1 MGGYLNQEWTVYL
14 GAGQVGNGNYA
25 NVGFKNA
32 YSGMWLD
39 NPQSSQSNGTPTI
52 QWPLDYGAN
61 QQWTLLAANASL
73 PSYTAYIF
81 NTATGSPLL
90 GEYTAWTFVPLA
102 DNYFLFVNAS
112 TGEVLDDPDF
122 STSNGAGIQQYQLN
136 GGLNQQWS
144 IGDAG
149 SVDGVEAGNVIS
161 NAYST
166 LMLDGPTGNSTS
178 LIQDQFNPSSLTQCW
193 QISTSWP
200 YPAY

>member
-1 MGGYLNQEWTVYL
+1 MEPTS
-14 GAGQVGNGNYA
+14 VGRC
-25 NVGFKNA
+25 
-32 YSGMWLD
+32 
-39 NPQSSQSNGTPTI
+39 
-52 QWPLDYGAN
+52 WPRS
-61 QQWTLLAANASL
+61 AS
-73 PSYTAYIF
+73 
-81 NTATGSPLL
+81 SPLHGYHL
-90 GEYTAWTFVPLA
+90 QHGHRQPFARQLTAWTFVPLA

-112 TGEVLDDPDF
+112 TGEVLDDPGF

-166 LMLDGPTGNSTS
+166 LMLDAPTS

-193 QISTSWP
+193 QIDTSP
-200 YPAY
+200 Y